1 MWIDKKRFLI
11 EEASNLAGVEKTI
24 ILQWIQDEWISP
36 AESEPLHLDEED
48 VARVKL
54 IQNLIADFGV
64 NREGI
69 SIVLHILD
77 QLHYLQN
84 RITSK

>member
-1 MWIDKKRFLI
+1 MWIRKRFEI

-24 ILQWIQDEWISP
+24 ILQWIENEWISP
-36 AESEPLHLDEED
+36 VEAEPLQLDEED
-48 VARVKL
+48 VARARL
-54 IQNLIADFGV
+54 IQNLIEDFGV

-69 SIVLHILD
+69 SIVLHVLD

-84 RITSK
+84 RAV